1 MSFNI
6 AMSGLQSIT
15 EQLTSISN
23 NIANAGTYGYKAQR
37 ANFSSMYAGTQATGT
52 QIGSTTQNIGL
63 TGGVLSTGRALDAS
77 INGRGFF
84 VSKTDSGETVY
95 SRVGI
100 FTKDGSDYLVDSAG
114 RRVQGNQLTPGSASE
129 GVPGN
134 IKVPTQT
141 LAAKATTGIDFAAN
155 LSADWKKPSV
165 AFDSSDPTVA
175 PDPSS
180 YNMTKVTLAFD
191 SHGKSHTISQ
201 YFVRDDDAVNSV
213 TVHTLVDGKQPSAGE
228 NVKLEFDADGKLTT
242 TPTTLDL
249 AYDPSPAA
257 KMEITLDYVGTT
269 FQAGEATTSV
279 NVADGYTTGQ
289 YVGVELASDGKVI
302 AKYSNGEQQ
311 AVGQIKLA
319 TFSNEDALIPV
330 SDTSWTASGDVG
342 TISLDNPGTSVAG
355 SLATSSLEGSN
366 VDITAELVNLMGSQR
381 NYQANSKVITTENQ
395 MLQSLMQAL

>member
-84 VSKTDSGETVY
+84 VSKTVSGESVY

-100 FTKDGSDYLVDSAG
+100 FTKDGSDFLVDSAG

-129 GVPGN
+129 GVPGD

-141 LAAKATTGIDFAAN
+141 LEAKATSSIDFAAN
-155 LSADWKKPSV
+155 LSADWKKPIV
-165 AFDSSDPTVA
+165 AFDSSDPTVP
-175 PDPSS
+175 PDASS

-191 SHGKSHTISQ
+191 SQGKSHTISQ
-201 YFVRDDDAVNSV
+201 YFVRDDDNLNAV

-228 NVKLEFDADGKLTT
+228 NVKLTFDANGKLTT
-242 TPTTLDL
+242 TPTTLEL
-249 AYDPSPAA
+249 AYDPAPAA
-257 KMEITLDYVGTT
+257 EMAITLDYLGTT

-289 YVGVELASDGKVI
+289 FVGVELAGDGKVI